1 MAPKTRRAATVAAEP
16 APPKRSRKSGKAV
29 ASDGGASAAT
39 ALAAAKADKIASRE
53 QQQQQQPGQP
63 SYYLMKSEP
72 DVFGIDDLQQRPGQT
87 EPWDGVRSHQA
98 KKVMQGMRVG
108 DKAFFYHSNAK
119 PPGIV
124 GVIEVVREAY
134 PDHTQFEKG
143 GKYYDASSKP
153 DSPKWFMVDVKFE
166 RQLARQIPLEEL
178 KRHGAEGGPLA
189 AMALIKYGRLSVQ
202 PVTAAEWEF
211 VLGLEAKAPDDA

>member
-1 MAPKTRRAATVAAEP
+1 MLFACVLLDLVLHVRGRDTRSSSCAIAA
-16 APPKRSRKSGKAV
+16 AV
-29 ASDGGASAAT
+29 AECSQLGASLPGALRFCNNAPFCSAAT
-39 ALAAAKADKIASRE
+39 ATAAADKVRRLRGNALPPLPAE
-53 QQQQQQPGQP
+53 Q
-63 SYYLMKSEP
+63 
-72 DVFGIDDLQQRPGQT
+72 
-87 EPWDGVRSHQA
+87 
-98 KKVMQGMRVG
+98 
-108 DKAFFYHSNAK
+108 
-119 PPGIV
+119 
-124 GVIEVVREAY
+124 VVREAY

-211 VLGLEAKAPDDA
+211 VLGLEAKAPADA